1 MDQIV
6 SRPATRQDV
15 RQRRRMRVH
24 LNHVLFV
31 AIFLVPLSLVA
42 VYEFFI
48 ATDRYESVA
57 SVMITQERG
66 GTTVDLTVL
75 GLTNTDVAADKESLV
90 VKEFAESKDM
100 LSFLDERLKLRE
112 HVSQPHIDWL
122 SRLAEDASFEDFYEY
137 YTDMMEITF
146 ASDSKLITFAVQTFD
161 PNYSQELLKL
171 LAARSQEFIDRLNDQ
186 VTREQMRFFDQQIAH
201 SELRLKEAKEKL
213 MSFQRENRLFS
224 TEGETQ
230 TIMSTIVTL
239 EQQLAQKQADLNA
252 RLQVLERTAPQ
263 LITLQLDIEAI
274 RAQIA
279 QAKERLAGSSDTSVS
294 ELDSRYRDIQL
305 NLEFV
310 TNVYKSNLNAL
321 EQARL
326 EAARRLKYL
335 VVVTQ
340 PSLAE
345 KAEYPKRLYIVGT
358 AAIILIIVYFVT
370 TLMVAIVREH
380 S

>member
-57 SVMITQERG
+57 SAMITEERG

-75 GLTNTDVAADKESLV
+75 GLTNSNIAADKESLV
-90 VKEFAESKDM
+90 LKEFAGSKDM
-100 LSFLDERLKLRE
+100 LKFLDERLKLRE
-112 HVSQPHIDWL
+112 HVSQPHLDWL
-122 SRLAEDASFEDFYEY
+122 SRLKDNASFEDFYEY
-137 YTDMMEITF
+137 YTDMIEINF
-146 ASDSKLITFAVQTFD
+146 ASESKLITFAVQTFD
-161 PNYSQELLKL
+161 ANYSQELLKL
-171 LAARSQEFIDRLNDQ
+171 LVARSQEFIDRVNDQ

-224 TEGETQ
+224 TEGESQ

-239 EQQLAQKQADLNA
+239 EQQLAQKQADLSA

-326 EAARRLKYL
+326 EAARRLKFL

-340 PSLAE
+340 PTLAE

-358 AAIILIIVYFVT
+358 AAIILIIVFFVT

-380 S
+380 T